1 MANIPINDISLN
13 DIHVAVGGTHQT
25 EVSLNDT
32 DIRNAT
38 GLTLNATYS
47 DLHGT
52 GIDATD
58 ASTISIHEFRNAEYG
73 VVYSSYALTP
83 ESVIKNETNDRQQT
97 FSFVENNSGGAKTF
111 IWRIVSGASDFTA
124 SSGSFSTVF
133 SGAPLNVSSQSFT
146 VEVVEDNTTE
156 GTESFTLEVALSTDT
171 GYSNVLD
178 TATIEVTDTSLT
190 PASAT
195 YAGSFDVD
203 SIDEDGSSAA
213 TFTVTTANVSNGTN
227 LGYTISG
234 TGITANDIS
243 LSSLTGTITINNNTG
258 SVSFTANADATTEG
272 AETLTLALDVGSV
285 SDTVVINDTSTTP
298 AVPTYVSGIFDVDSI
313 DEDGSSAATFTVT
326 TANVSNGA
334 TVEYTITGVH
344 ENDISLSSLTGTIT
358 INNNTGSV
366 SFTANA
372 DATTEDAET
381 VTLTLASTD
390 SNSTATES
398 VSDTVVIN
406 DTSTTPA
413 VPTYAGSFDVDSID
427 EDGSSAATFTVTTAN
442 VSNGSTVEYTI
453 TGVSV
458 NDISLPSLT
467 GTITINNNTGSV
479 SFTANADATT
489 EGAETLTL
497 ALDVGS
503 VSDTVVINDT
513 SLTASDPVT
522 SAMDVYPLHSTNS
535 YTVSISSIVST
546 VGTTAASRCE
556 GYLMVEES
564 GSDIIVYAAGA
575 GTVLTGV
582 GNSSTVSISYKSEGT
597 TNTSTMTAIPETGT
611 DYSNRRECFRLN
623 DIASAGWTVKYSLSE
638 QVAWETSPTGRAITF
653 VANHS
658 TVDDN
663 FDGITTSAQGVTS
676 GSKGKRAL
684 WFGLTTLSGTSE
696 AETNQQNDGSVRL
709 TFSKSGE
716 TDRVVDTQW
725 SLQATATSQTD
736 GFGGGGLQ

>member
-1 MANIPINDISLN
+1 
-13 DIHVAVGGTHQT
+13 
-25 EVSLNDT
+25 
-32 DIRNAT
+32 
-38 GLTLNATYS
+38 
-47 DLHGT
+47 
-52 GIDATD
+52 
-58 ASTISIHEFRNAEYG
+58 
-73 VVYSSYALTP
+73 
-83 ESVIKNETNDRQQT
+83 
-97 FSFVENNSGGAKTF
+97 
-111 IWRIVSGASDFTA
+111 
-124 SSGSFSTVF
+124 
-133 SGAPLNVSSQSFT
+133 
-146 VEVVEDNTTE
+146 
-156 GTESFTLEVALSTDT
+156 
-171 GYSNVLD
+171 
-178 TATIEVTDTSLT
+178 
-190 PASAT
+190 
-195 YAGSFDVD
+195 
-203 SIDEDGSSAA
+203 
-213 TFTVTTANVSNGTN
+213 
-227 LGYTISG
+227 
-234 TGITANDIS
+234 
-243 LSSLTGTITINNNTG
+243 
-258 SVSFTANADATTEG
+258 
-272 AETLTLALDVGSV
+272 LTLALDVGSV

-467 GTITINNNTGSV
+467 GTITIDNNTGSV

-522 SAMDVYPLHSTNS
+522 SAMDVYPLHSTNP

-582 GNSSTVSISYKSEGT
+582 GNSSTVSIVYKSEGT

-638 QVAWETSPTGRAITF
+638 QVAWETSPTARAITF

-684 WFGLTTLSGTSE
+684 WFGLTALSGTSE
-696 AETNQQNDGSVRL
+696 AEINQQNDGSVRL

-725 SLQATATSQTD
+725 SLQATASSQID
-736 GFGGGGLQ
+736 DLGNGGLQ

>member
-97 FSFVENNSGGAKTF
+97 FSFIENNSGGAKTF
-111 IWRIVSGASDFTA
+111 IWRIVSGGSDFTA

-133 SGAPLNVSSQSFT
+133 SGAPFNISSQSFT

-195 YAGSFDVD
+195 YAGSFDVA
-203 SIDEDGSSAA
+203 SINEDGSSAA
-213 TFTVTTANVSNGTN
+213 TFTVTTANVPNGTN

-243 LSSLTGTITINNNTG
+243 LPSLTGTITINSNTG

-298 AVPTYVSGIFDVDSI
+298 AVPTYVSGIFDVASI
-313 DEDGSSAATFTVT
+313 NEDGSSAATFTVT
-326 TANVSNGA
+326 TANISNGV
-334 TVEYTITGVH
+334 TVGYTITGVSV
-344 ENDISLSSLTGTIT
+344 NDISLSSLTGTIT

-372 DATTEDAET
+372 DATTEGAET

-390 SNSTATES
+390 SNSTAT
-398 VSDTVVIN
+398 
-406 DTSTTPA
+406 
-413 VPTYAGSFDVDSID
+413 
-427 EDGSSAATFTVTTAN
+427 
-442 VSNGSTVEYTI
+442 
-453 TGVSV
+453 
-458 NDISLPSLT
+458 
-467 GTITINNNTGSV
+467 
-479 SFTANADATT
+479 
-489 EGAETLTL
+489 
-497 ALDVGS
+497 GS

-513 SLTASDPVT
+513 SSTASDPVT
-522 SAMDVYPLHSTNS
+522 STMDVYPLHSTNP
-535 YTVSISSIVST
+535 YTVSMSSIVST
-546 VGTTAASRCE
+546 GGTTAASRCE

-575 GTVLTGV
+575 GTVLTGA
-582 GNSSTVSISYKSEGT
+582 GNSSTVSILYKSEGT

-638 QVAWETSPTGRAITF
+638 QVNWETSPTARAITF

-684 WFGLTTLSGTSE
+684 WFGLTALSGTSE
-696 AETNQQNDGSVRL
+696 GEINQQNDGSVRL

-725 SLQATATSQTD
+725 SLQATALSD
-736 GFGGGGLQ
+736 IEGGGFGGGGLQ

>member
-97 FSFVENNSGGAKTF
+97 FSFIENNSGGAKTF
-111 IWRIVSGASDFTA
+111 IWRIVSGGSDFTA

-133 SGAPLNVSSQSFT
+133 SGAFNISSQSFT

-195 YAGSFDVD
+195 YAGSFDVA

-213 TFTVTTANVSNGTN
+213 TFTVTTANVSNGATV
-227 LGYTISG
+227 GYTI
-234 TGITANDIS
+234 TGVSVSDIS
-243 LSSLTGTITINNNTG
+243 LPSLTGTITINSNTG

-298 AVPTYVSGIFDVDSI
+298 AVPTYVSGIFDVASI

-334 TVEYTITGVH
+334 TVG
-344 ENDISLSSLTGTIT
+344 
-358 INNNTGSV
+358 
-366 SFTANA
+366 
-372 DATTEDAET
+372 
-381 VTLTLASTD
+381 
-390 SNSTATES
+390 
-398 VSDTVVIN
+398 
-406 DTSTTPA
+406 
-413 VPTYAGSFDVDSID
+413 
-427 EDGSSAATFTVTTAN
+427 
-442 VSNGSTVEYTI
+442 YTI

-458 NDISLPSLT
+458 SDISLPSLT
-467 GTITINNNTGSV
+467 GTITINSNTGSV

-489 EGAETLTL
+489 EGAETVTLTL
-497 ALDVGS
+497 ASTDSNSTATGS

-522 SAMDVYPLHSTNS
+522 STMDVYPLHSTNP
-535 YTVSISSIVST
+535 YTVSMSSIVST
-546 VGTTAASRCE
+546 GDTTAASRCE

-575 GTVLTGV
+575 GTVLTGA
-582 GNSSTVSISYKSEGT
+582 GNSSTVSILYKSEGT

-638 QVAWETSPTGRAITF
+638 QVTWETSPTGRAITF

-684 WFGLTTLSGTSE
+684 WFGLTALSGTNE
-696 AETNQQNDGSVRL
+696 AEINQQNDGSVRL

-725 SLQATATSQTD
+725 SLQATALSD
-736 GFGGGGLQ
+736 IEGGGFGGGGLQ